1 MTQINWEV
9 DVIKD
14 ERSEKPI
21 DIKIGDKLAYVKYDI
36 SNWQSHQDVDWGYVY
51 YVGEDKVGLA
61 RYQQSPASINT
72 NSECEKL
79 YYIDSETK
87 NQMTA
92 LLNSEIDKLKNNI
105 RELTHEEK
113 DTLIANEFNRIK
125 QEVTNVA
132 ANMIQSDNESSYINR
147 LKEICRLKDKLFSI
161 KVNDLENVHKKNG
174 TIMYKVKQL
183 QELLKKIE
191 LIEFE

>member
-36 SNWQSHQDVDWGYVY
+36 SNWQSYQDVDWGYVY

>member
-36 SNWQSHQDVDWGYVY
+36 SNWQSYQDVDWGYVY

-61 RYQQSPASINT
+61 RYQQSPAYINT